1 VTNLTEMVQPGV
13 SEFIERESMMSD
25 AMDEISEDY
34 SLCVSCC
41 RIRTN
46 DTNKFYILKGHT
58 ICRTDPFFM
67 QTCCDICATDYVICH
82 ECSENVLLYSL
93 GDKIMCH
100 SCFIGSVRGL
110 RCSRAM
116 DIDIV
121 GCVSSSRKRSCESS
135 CESSSKRL
143 RM

>member
-1 VTNLTEMVQPGV
+1 MQPAV
-13 SEFIERESMMSD
+13 SEFIERESMISD

-58 ICRTDPFFM
+58 M
-67 QTCCDICATDYVICH
+67 QTSCDICATDYVICH

-93 GDKIMCH
+93 GDKIMCYT
-100 SCFIGSVRGL
+100 CFVGSLRGL
-110 RCSRAM
+110 RCSSAM
-116 DIDIV
+116 DIAIV
-121 GCVSSSRKRSCESS
+121 GCVYSGDSCKLSCESS
-135 CESSSKRL
+135 YESSSKRL
-143 RM
+143 RV